1 MNNFTDTQKESIN
14 YIFENL
20 YKDSEELE
28 IIKNKE
34 DSETIDDK
42 LEEITQYY
50 ESAGFDF
57 NTDDDLFNFLGL

>member
-1 MNNFTDTQKESIN
+1 MNNFTDTQKGRIN

-28 IIKNKE
+28 IIDNKE
-34 DSETIDDK
+34 EFETIDDK

-57 NTDDDLFNFLGL
+57 YTDDDIFNFLGL